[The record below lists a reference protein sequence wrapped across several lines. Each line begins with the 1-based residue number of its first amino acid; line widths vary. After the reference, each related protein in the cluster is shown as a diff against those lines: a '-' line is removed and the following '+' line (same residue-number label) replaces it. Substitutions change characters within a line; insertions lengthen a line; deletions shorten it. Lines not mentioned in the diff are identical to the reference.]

1 MPISSFNSPIF
12 FHRLILLSRLR
23 IAVSLTLSELR
34 KNRVFRRRECQPTP
48 IWRAWVSLFLRD
60 LAQNLSNIDD
70 PTSSYATGGI
80 PFELTGARKLPHPVK
95 FAFDKAEIQSR
106 SSFYRTQ
113 RFSSVYQ
120 FWNHITSFRLFI
132 CYFFLN
138 NLATICSRIFHSLLA
153 FP

>member
-1 MPISSFNSPIF
+1 M
-12 FHRLILLSRLR
+12 
-23 IAVSLTLSELR
+23 
-34 KNRVFRRRECQPTP
+34 
-48 IWRAWVSLFLRD
+48 SLFLRD

-113 RFSSVYQ
+113 RFSQ
-120 FWNHITSFRLFI
+120 FINSGIILHPSGSLYATS
-132 CYFFLN
+132 
-138 NLATICSRIFHSLLA
+138 S
-153 FP
+153 